1 MMNVQAIE
9 LDGRR
14 RVIMDESDY
23 LKLLE
28 RAGVPKREF
37 NMPKLPGKLPGGGY
51 PALEYAKTSLARDII
66 RTRRRLGLSQ
76 VELARRAAIPPE
88 TLCRIEKARHNTTIA
103 MAERIDQAL
112 KAAEIEFDNQTERTV
127 TR

>member
-1 MMNVQAIE
+1 MNVQTIE

-14 RVIMDESDY
+14 RVIIDEPDY

-37 NMPKLPGKLPGGGY
+37 NMPELPGKLPGGGY
-51 PALEYAKTSLARDII
+51 PALEYAKASLARKII
-66 RTRRRLGLSQ
+66 RTRRRMGLSQ
-76 VELARRAAIPPE
+76 VDLARRAAIPAE
-88 TLCRIEKARHNTTIA
+88 TLCRIEKARYNTTIA

-112 KAAEIEFDNQTERTV
+112 KAAEIEFDNQAKLTA